1 MSTLDSIAAA
11 RGREHRDSGDH
22 HNGKL
27 DLSTN
32 YLGLRLSN
40 PLVAG
45 ASPMSRSVDSVR
57 ALEDA
62 GIAAVVVYS
71 VFQEQI
77 EHVAERHE
85 HFKEFGTHAFPEALT
100 YMPSAPAPCRG
111 PEEYAAH
118 VAAIKRAVNIPVF
131 ASLNGGSLGG
141 WVEYAKAM
149 EQAGID
155 GLELNV
161 YHIAADPE
169 ESAANVETRYVDILS
184 AIKDSVSVPV
194 ALKIGPYF
202 SSLAHFARRLDQSGA
217 DGLVLFNRFYQ
228 PNIDLEMLEVVPDLV
243 LSAPH
248 EMRLPLRWI
257 AILDPLVEASLAAT
271 TGVYTWSD
279 VLKLLMVGADVTM
292 LVAAL
297 LRQGPGVVREILDG
311 MEHWM
316 IEHEYVS
323 VHQLQ
328 GSMNYRTVSDPAAFE
343 RANYM
348 NALQR
353 YQ

>member
-1 MSTLDSIAAA
+1 MTTHETVSTTLEHGVN
-11 RGREHRDSGDH
+11 RTGNHRPGRP
-22 HNGKL
+22 
-27 DLSTN
+27 DLTTN
-32 YLGLRLSN
+32 YLGHRLTN

-45 ASPMSRSVDSVR
+45 ASPMSRSVSSVR

-77 EHVAERHE
+77 EHNVARHE
-85 HFKEFGTHAFPEALT
+85 HFEDFGVHAFPEALT
-100 YMPSAPAPCRG
+100 YMPSAPVPCRG
-111 PEEYAAH
+111 PDEYAAH

-131 ASLNGGSLGG
+131 ASLNGASLGG
-141 WVEYAKAM
+141 WVEYARVLD
-149 EQAGID
+149 QASVD

-161 YHIAADPE
+161 YHVAADPE
-169 ESAANVETRYVDILS
+169 ENAESVESRYVDILQ
-184 AIKDSVSVPV
+184 AVKATVSVPV
-194 ALKIGPYF
+194 AMKIGPYF
-202 SSLAHFARRLDQSGA
+202 SSLAHFARRLDRAGA

-228 PNIDLEMLEVVPDLV
+228 PNIDLETLDVVPDLA

-257 AILDPLVEASLAAT
+257 AILDPIVEANLAAT
-271 TGVYTWSD
+271 TGVYTASD

-292 LVAAL
+292 LVATL
-297 LRQGPGVVREILDG
+297 LRNGPDVVREILDG
-311 MEHWM
+311 MERWM

-323 VHQLQ
+323 VHQMQ
-328 GSMNYRTVSDPAAFE
+328 GSMNCRTVSDPAAIE
-343 RANYM
+343 RTNYM
-348 NALQR
+348 LALQR

>member
-1 MSTLDSIAAA
+1 MSTPEANTTDPAHGVSRSGNL
-11 RGREHRDSGDH
+11 RPGR
-22 HNGKL
+22 L
-27 DLSTN
+27 DLTTN
-32 YLGLRLSN
+32 YLGRRLTN

-45 ASPMSRSVDSVR
+45 ASPMSRSLGSVR

-77 EHVAERHE
+77 EHTVAMHE
-85 HFKEFGTHAFPEALT
+85 HFEVFGTDAFPEALT
-100 YMPSAPAPCRG
+100 YMPSAPVANRG
-111 PEEYAAH
+111 PDEYAGH
-118 VAAIKRAVNIPVF
+118 VAAIKRAVDIPVF

-141 WVEYAKAM
+141 WIEYARTL
-149 EQAGID
+149 EQAGVD

-161 YHIAADPE
+161 YHVAADPDE
-169 ESAANVETRYVDILS
+169 DAESVESRYVDILN
-184 AIKDSVSVPV
+184 AVKATVSLPI

-202 SSLAHFARRLDQSGA
+202 SSLANFARRLDQAGA

-228 PNIDLEMLEVVPDLV
+228 PNIDLETLDVVSDLAF
-243 LSAPH
+243 SAPH

-257 AILDPLVEASLAAT
+257 AILDPIVEANLAAT
-271 TGVYTWSD
+271 SGIYTASD
-279 VLKLLMVGADVTM
+279 VLKLLTVGADVTM

-297 LRQGPGVVREILDG
+297 LRNGPDVVRDILAG
-311 MEHWM
+311 MERWM

-323 VHQLQ
+323 VHQMQ
-328 GSMNYRTVSDPAAFE
+328 GSMNHRTVSAPSAFE
-343 RANYM
+343 RSNYM
-348 NALQR
+348 TALLN